1 MKVLLVKNFAV
12 LEEISEFTTST
23 SAIIGFV
30 DRTMNKYKIDMTSR
44 SIANA
49 AAIVQNGD
57 VKGIYHKSFLP
68 NYSVF
73 DEARYFSAGDDAGK
87 LFWYEGIGIGISI
100 CEDIWIDDGPAEQ
113 QAKNGASLIININAS
128 PFDIS
133 KSKSRKE
140 NVIAK
145 AKKLKIPILYLN
157 TVGGQDEL
165 VFDGGSFLVN
175 EVGEL
180 LYQANQF
187 KEEIFHFDLELKT
200 NEQNDP
206 ISSLQIRKN

>member
-1 MKVLLVKNFAV
+1 MK
-12 LEEISEFTTST
+12 
-23 SAIIGFV
+23 
-30 DRTMNKYKIDMTSR
+30 
-44 SIANA
+44 
-49 AAIVQNGD
+49 
-57 VKGIYHKSFLP
+57 
-68 NYSVF
+68 
-73 DEARYFSAGDDAGK
+73 RYFSAGDDAGK

-100 CEDIWIDDGPAEQ
+100 CEDIWIEDGPAEQ

-175 EVGEL
+175 EEGEL
-180 LYQANQF
+180 H
-187 KEEIFHFDLELKT
+187 IR
-200 NEQNDP
+200 
-206 ISSLQIRKN
+206 QINLRKKFFILILN